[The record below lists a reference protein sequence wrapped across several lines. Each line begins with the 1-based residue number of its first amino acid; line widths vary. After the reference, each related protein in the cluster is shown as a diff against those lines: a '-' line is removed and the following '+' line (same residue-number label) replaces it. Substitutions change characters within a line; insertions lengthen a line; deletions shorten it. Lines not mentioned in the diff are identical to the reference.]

1 MKKRALRRP
10 FGMLHIKCCILSV
23 LKSRILLFLQ
33 TDLRRRSVPFQNG
46 FDTEFG
52 IGYKYGRP
60 HLCGLFYIV
69 QFGCRAVGSAAAGA
83 VTIAFVVFDLFVQL
97 LDVVGGYFPGPSAF
111 VVAVRVFG
119 PALIHI

>member
-10 FGMLHIKCCILSV
+10 FGTLHIKCCILSV

-33 TDLRRRSVPFQNG
+33 TDLRGRSVPFQNG

-60 HLCGLFYIV
+60 HPCGLFYIV

-97 LDVVGGYFPGPSAF
+97 LGVVGGFLPDLRAF
-111 VVAVRVFG
+111 LAPCRG
-119 PALIHI
+119 YSLDPR